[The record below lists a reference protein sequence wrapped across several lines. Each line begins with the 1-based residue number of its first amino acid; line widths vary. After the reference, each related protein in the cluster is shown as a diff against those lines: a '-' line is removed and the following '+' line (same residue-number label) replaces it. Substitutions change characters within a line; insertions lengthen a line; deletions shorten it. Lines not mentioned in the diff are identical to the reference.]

1 MGTVC
6 GQILVL
12 VQPAAKPICL
22 THTALQL
29 TTALGFTSHD
39 NQHTGHHTHRSPLS
53 AKPVQHLPSPSS
65 HICWVIVPRD
75 ACLSVHSFLAGMA
88 TDTSRCY
95 YSPNNAHSSSAV
107 TATRNQESGHR
118 KHLLPGGLSQAPAL
132 THRCG
137 LIRCHHTLPPVT
149 LQQKYTV
156 THQYSMNEAGQ
167 IPSYVFVKT
176 GVSQKPEE
184 IVLVK

>member
-1 MGTVC
+1 MCSQTGPWLTTCYSDNVLELKWGQWSVF

-75 ACLSVHSFLAGMA
+75 ACLSVHSSLAGMA
-88 TDTSRCY
+88 TDAIRFY
-95 YSPNNAHSSSAV
+95 YSPNNVHSSSAV
-107 TATRNQESGHR
+107 MATRSQESGHR
-118 KHLLPGGLSQAPAL
+118 KHLLPGGLCQAPAL

-137 LIRCHHTLPPVT
+137 LIRCHH
-149 LQQKYTV
+149 
-156 THQYSMNEAGQ
+156 S
-167 IPSYVFVKT
+167 PSNRNI
-176 GVSQKPEE
+176 Q
-184 IVLVK
+184 